1 MYRAG
6 RPAAKDGY
14 RIALP
19 MPLRRAFLGLL
30 LLPGAALLAQP
41 APSPENRLA
50 REVFEELINI
60 NTTDSVGDNTAAAE
74 AMAKRLRAAG
84 LPAEDVQVLAPR
96 ARKGNLVARLRGS
109 GARRPLLLLAHLDVV
124 EARREDW
131 SMDPFVFREEGGF
144 FYGRGTSDDK
154 AMAAQLVASLIRFK
168 QEGYRPDRD
177 LILALT
183 ADEEGGDSNGV
194 AFLLDK
200 HRALI
205 DAEMGL
211 NEGGGGGIRN
221 GRRIGLSVQASEK
234 VFQSFRL
241 EVKNPGGHSSLPVP
255 ENAIYRLAAGLTRLS
270 GHKFP
275 VRLNEVTRAFF
286 TRTAGALGGPEA
298 AAMKRLVAEPPDLE
312 AAALLSQQPYF
323 NSLMRT
329 TCVATQLTG
338 GHAENALPQMARAI
352 VNCRMLPDESPAAVQ
367 KAIVD
372 VLADPQIEV
381 SPVAPAKPSPPSPL
395 TPAVLGPIE
404 RLTESMWP
412 GVPVVPV
419 MSTGATDSLYLR
431 AAGIPVYGVDGMFV
445 DMDDVRA
452 HGRDERLPVAS
463 FYEGHEYLYR
473 LVKALSSREG
483 AR

>member
-1 MYRAG
+1 MT
-6 RPAAKDGY
+6 AAVARTFPG
-14 RIALP
+14 AVVL
-19 MPLRRAFLGLL
+19 LTLGLASAQ
-30 LLPGAALLAQP
+30 GAAPPL
-41 APSPENRLA
+41 SPEARLG
-50 REVFEELINI
+50 REIFEELVNI
-60 NTTDSVGDNTAAAE
+60 DTTDSVGDNTAAAE
-74 AMAKRLRAAG
+74 AVARRLRAAG
-84 LPAEDVQVLAPR
+84 FPASDVQVLAPR
-96 ARKGNLVARLRGS
+96 AKKGNLVARLRGT

-131 SMDPFVFREEGGF
+131 SFDPFVFREEGGF

-154 AMAAQLVASLIRFK
+154 AMAAQLTANLIRYR
-168 QEGYRPDRD
+168 QEGFRPDRD

-194 AFLLDK
+194 AFLLEK
-200 HRALI
+200 HRSLI
-205 DAEMGL
+205 DAELGL

-221 GRRIGLSVQASEK
+221 GRRLGLSVQASEK

-255 ENAIYRLAAGLTRLS
+255 ENAIYRLAAGLTRLAP
-270 GHKFP
+270 HKFP

-286 TRTAGALGGPEA
+286 SRTAETLGGAEA
-298 AAMKRLVAEPPDLE
+298 AAMRGVLAEPPQ
-312 AAALLSQQPYF
+312 AAAVEVLSRQPYF

-329 TCVATQLTG
+329 TCVATQLAG
-338 GHAENALPQMARAI
+338 GHAENALPQMARAV
-352 VNCRMLPDESPAAVQ
+352 VNCRMLPDESPLTVQ
-367 KAIVD
+367 KTIVE

-381 SPVAPAKPSPPSPL
+381 TPVAPAKPSPPSPL

-404 RLTESMWP
+404 RLTAEMWP

-431 AAGIPVYGVDGMFV
+431 GAGIPAYGVDGMFM

-452 HGRDERLPVAS
+452 HGRDERVPVDS
-463 FYEGHEYLYR
+463 FYEGQEYLYR
-473 LVKALSSREG
+473 LVKALSSPEG